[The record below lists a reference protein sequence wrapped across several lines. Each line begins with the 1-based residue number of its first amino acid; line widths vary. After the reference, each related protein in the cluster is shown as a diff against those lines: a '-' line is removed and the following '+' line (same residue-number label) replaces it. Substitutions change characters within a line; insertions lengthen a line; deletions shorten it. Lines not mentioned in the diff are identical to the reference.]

1 MSVEKGFTKENLDY
15 YLKELAKEFR
25 KRNGRN
31 MPAEIVLVG
40 GAAILA
46 NYGFREM
53 TYDIDAVITASSAMR
68 EAVNAVGDRL
78 GLPNG
83 WLNADFKNT
92 SSYSPKLSQYSK
104 YYCTYSNVLNI
115 RTISAEYLVA
125 MKLMSGRRY
134 KKDLSDIIG
143 ILSEQERMGKPLSYQ
158 QIDQAVRSLYGGWEN
173 ISDYAVQVLKAALD
187 SENLKELF
195 MEQEREEALSKQA
208 VLQVQKYERE
218 KVEESN
224 LDAII
229 QKALNK
235 KKNDRD
241 TSEKSM

>member
-53 TYDIDAVITASSAMR
+53 TYDIDAVITASSAMK

-104 YYCTYSNVLNI
+104 YYRTYSNVLNI

-143 ILSEQERMGKPLSYQ
+143 ILSEQEKMGEPLSYQ
-158 QIDQAVRSLYGGWEN
+158 QIDCAVRNLYGGWEN
-173 ISDYAVQVLKAALD
+173 ISEYAIQVLKVALD

-208 VLQVQKYERE
+208 VLQVQKYEGE
-218 KVEESN
+218 KVAESN

-241 TSEKSM
+241 AR

>member
-31 MPAEIVLVG
+31 TPAEIILVG

-53 TYDIDAVITASSAMR
+53 TYDIDAVITASSAMK
-68 EAVNAVGDRL
+68 EAINAAGDRL
-78 GLPNG
+78 DLPNG
-83 WLNADFKNT
+83 WLNADFKST
-92 SSYSPKLSQYSK
+92 SSYSSKLSQYSK
-104 YYCTYSNVLNI
+104 YYRTYSNVLNI

-143 ILSEQERMGKPLSYQ
+143 ILSEQERMGEPLTYQ
-158 QIDQAVRSLYGGWEN
+158 QIDCAVKNLYGGWEN
-173 ISDYAVQVLKAALD
+173 ISKYAIQLLKAALD
-187 SENLKELF
+187 SENLTELF

-208 VLQVQKYERE
+208 VLRVQKYEKE
-218 KVEESN
+218 KVKESN
-224 LDAII
+224 VDAII
-229 QKALNK
+229 QRALSR

-241 TSEKSM
+241 VR

>member
-25 KRNGRN
+25 KRNGKN

-53 TYDIDAVITASSAMR
+53 TYDIDAVITASSALK
-68 EAVNAVGDRL
+68 EAVNTVGDRL

-104 YYCTYSNVLNI
+104 YYRTYSNVLNI
-115 RTISAEYLVA
+115 RTISSEYLIA

-143 ILSEQERMGKPLSYQ
+143 ILSEQERMGEPLSYQ
-158 QIDQAVRSLYGGWEN
+158 KIDCAVRNLYGGWDN
-173 ISDYAVQVLKAALD
+173 ISEYAIQVLKAALD

-208 VLQVQKYERE
+208 VLQAQKNKGEIV
-218 KVEESN
+218 KESN
-224 LDAII
+224 VDEII
-229 QKALNK
+229 QKALRK
-235 KKNDRD
+235 KMDDRGAR
-241 TSEKSM
+241 

>member
-31 MPAEIVLVG
+31 TPAEIILVG

-53 TYDIDAVITASSAMR
+53 TYDIDAVITASSAMK
-68 EAVNAVGDRL
+68 EAINAVGDRL
-78 GLPNG
+78 DLPNG
-83 WLNADFKNT
+83 WLNADFKST
-92 SSYSPKLSQYSK
+92 SSYSSKLSQYSK
-104 YYCTYSNVLNI
+104 YYRTYSNVLNI

-143 ILSEQERMGKPLSYQ
+143 ILSEQEGMGEPLTYQ
-158 QIDQAVRSLYGGWEN
+158 QIDCAVKNLYGGWKN
-173 ISDYAVQVLKAALD
+173 ISKYAIQLLKAALD
-187 SENLKELF
+187 SENLTELF
-195 MEQEREEALSKQA
+195 MEQEREEALSKHT
-208 VLQVQKYERE
+208 VLRVQKYEKE
-218 KVEESN
+218 KVKESN
-224 LDAII
+224 VDAII
-229 QKALNK
+229 QRALSR

-241 TSEKSM
+241 VR

>member
-25 KRNGRN
+25 KRNGKN
-31 MPAEIVLVG
+31 TSAEIVLVG

-53 TYDIDAVITASSAMR
+53 TYDIDAVITASSALK
-68 EAVNAVGDRL
+68 EAVNTVGDRL

-92 SSYSPKLSQYSK
+92 SSYSPKLLQYSK
-104 YYCTYSNVLNI
+104 YYRTYSNVLNI
-115 RTISAEYLVA
+115 RTISSEYLVA

-143 ILSEQERMGKPLSYQ
+143 ILSEQERMGEPLSYQ
-158 QIDQAVRSLYGGWEN
+158 KIDSAVRNLYAGWEH
-173 ISDYAVQVLKAALD
+173 ISEYAIQVLKAALD

-195 MEQEREEALSKQA
+195 MEQEHEEALSKQA
-208 VLQVQKYERE
+208 VLQVQKYEGE
-218 KVEESN
+218 KVKESN
-224 LDAII
+224 VDEII
-229 QKALNK
+229 QKALRK
-235 KKNDRD
+235 KRDDRD
-241 TSEKSM
+241 AR

>member
-25 KRNGRN
+25 KRNGKN
-31 MPAEIVLVG
+31 TSAEIVLVG

-53 TYDIDAVITASSAMR
+53 TYDIDAVITASSAMK
-68 EAVNAVGDRL
+68 EAVNTVGDRL

-92 SSYSPKLSQYSK
+92 SSYSPKLLQYSK
-104 YYCTYSNVLNI
+104 YYRTYSNVLNI
-115 RTISAEYLVA
+115 RTISSEYLVA

-143 ILSEQERMGKPLSYQ
+143 ILSEQERMGEPLSYQ
-158 QIDQAVRSLYGGWEN
+158 KIDCAVRNLYAGWEH
-173 ISDYAVQVLKAALD
+173 ISEYAIQVLKAALD

-195 MEQEREEALSKQA
+195 MEQEHEEALSKQA
-208 VLQVQKYERE
+208 VLQVQKYEGE
-218 KVEESN
+218 KVKESN
-224 LDAII
+224 VDEII
-229 QKALNK
+229 QKALRK
-235 KKNDRD
+235 KMDDRGAR
-241 TSEKSM
+241 

>member
-25 KRNGRN
+25 KRNGKN
-31 MPAEIVLVG
+31 TPAEIVLVG

-53 TYDIDAVITASSAMR
+53 TYDIDAVITASSAMK
-68 EAVNAVGDRL
+68 EAVNAVSDRL

-104 YYCTYSNVLNI
+104 HYHTYSNVLNI

-143 ILSEQERMGKPLSYQ
+143 ILHEQERMGEPLSCQ
-158 QIDQAVRSLYGGWEN
+158 KIDCAVKNLYGGWDN
-173 ISDYAVQVLKAALD
+173 ISEYAIQVLKAALD
-187 SENLKELF
+187 SKRLEELF
-195 MEQEREEALSKQA
+195 MEQEQEEALSKQA
-208 VLQVQKYERE
+208 VLQVQQYEGE
-218 KVEESN
+218 KVGESN
-224 LDAII
+224 INEII
-229 QKALNK
+229 QSALSK
-235 KKNDRD
+235 KSNDRD
-241 TSEKSM
+241 AR

>member
-1 MSVEKGFTKENLDY
+1 MFVDKGFTKENLDY

-25 KRNGRN
+25 KRNGKN

-53 TYDIDAVITASSAMR
+53 TYDIDAVITASSALK
-68 EAVNAVGDRL
+68 EAVNTVGDRL

-92 SSYSPKLSQYSK
+92 SSYSPKLSRYSK
-104 YYCTYSNVLNI
+104 YYRTYSNVLNI
-115 RTISAEYLVA
+115 RTISSEYLIA

-143 ILSEQERMGKPLSYQ
+143 ILSEQERMGEPLSYQ
-158 QIDQAVRSLYGGWEN
+158 KIDCAVRNLYGGWDN
-173 ISDYAVQVLKAALD
+173 ISEYAIQVLKAALD

-208 VLQVQKYERE
+208 VLQAQKNKGEIV
-218 KVEESN
+218 KESN
-224 LDAII
+224 VDEII
-229 QKALNK
+229 QKALRK
-235 KKNDRD
+235 KMDDRGAR
-241 TSEKSM
+241 

>member
-25 KRNGRN
+25 KRNGKN

-53 TYDIDAVITASSAMR
+53 TYDIDAVITASSAMK

-104 YYCTYSNVLNI
+104 YYRTYSNVLKI

-143 ILSEQERMGKPLSYQ
+143 ILSEQERRGEPLSYR
-158 QIDQAVRSLYGGWEN
+158 QIDCAVRNLYGGWDD
-173 ISDYAVQVLKAALD
+173 ISEYAIQVLKAALD

-208 VLQVQKYERE
+208 VLQVQKYEGE
-218 KVEESN
+218 KVKESN
-224 LDAII
+224 VDEII
-229 QKALNK
+229 QKAIRK
-235 KKNDRD
+235 KRDDRD
-241 TSEKSM
+241 AR

>member
-25 KRNGRN
+25 KRNGKN

-53 TYDIDAVITASSAMR
+53 TYDIDAVITASSAMKG
-68 EAVNAVGDRL
+68 AVNAVGDRL

-104 YYCTYSNVLNI
+104 YYRTYSNVLNI
-115 RTISAEYLVA
+115 RTISSEYLVA
-125 MKLMSGRRY
+125 MKLISGRRY

-143 ILSEQERMGKPLSYQ
+143 ILSEQERMGEPLSYQ
-158 QIDQAVRSLYGGWEN
+158 QIDCAVKNLYGGWDN
-173 ISDYAVQVLKAALD
+173 ISEYAIQVLKVALD

-195 MEQEREEALSKQA
+195 MEQERGEALSKQA
-208 VLQVQKYERE
+208 VLQAQKYEGE
-218 KVEESN
+218 KVKESN
-224 LDAII
+224 VDEII
-229 QKALNK
+229 QKALRK
-235 KKNDRD
+235 KKDDRD
-241 TSEKSM
+241 TR

>member
-25 KRNGRN
+25 KRNGKN

-53 TYDIDAVITASSAMR
+53 TYDIDAVITASSAMK
-68 EAVNAVGDRL
+68 EAVNTVGDRF

-104 YYCTYSNVLNI
+104 YYRTYSNVLNI

-143 ILSEQERMGKPLSYQ
+143 ILSEQERMGEPLSYQ
-158 QIDQAVRSLYGGWEN
+158 QIDCAVRNLYGGWDD
-173 ISDYAVQVLKAALD
+173 ISEYAIQVLKAALD

-208 VLQVQKYERE
+208 VLQVQKYEGE
-218 KVEESN
+218 KVKESN
-224 LDAII
+224 VDEII
-229 QKALNK
+229 QKALRK
-235 KKNDRD
+235 KRD
-241 TSEKSM
+241 SRDVR

>member
-1 MSVEKGFTKENLDY
+1 M
-15 YLKELAKEFR
+15 
-25 KRNGRN
+25 
-31 MPAEIVLVG
+31 LVG

-46 NYGFREM
+46 NYGVREM
-53 TYDIDAVITASSAMR
+53 TYDIDAVITASSAMK

-104 YYCTYSNVLNI
+104 YYRTYSNVLNI
-115 RTISAEYLVA
+115 RIISAEYLVA

-143 ILSEQERMGKPLSYQ
+143 ILSEQDRRGEPLNYQ
-158 QIDQAVRSLYGGWEN
+158 QIDCAVKNLYGGWAD
-173 ISDYAVQVLKAALD
+173 ISEYAIQVLKVALN

-195 MEQEREEALSKQA
+195 MEQEREEELSKQL
-208 VLQVQKYERE
+208 VLQVQKYEGE
-218 KVEESN
+218 KVKESN
-224 LDAII
+224 VEEII
-229 QKALNK
+229 QKALRK
-235 KKNDRD
+235 KRDDRD
-241 TSEKSM
+241 AR

>member
-25 KRNGRN
+25 KRNGKN

-53 TYDIDAVITASSAMR
+53 TYDIDAVITASSAMKG
-68 EAVNAVGDRL
+68 AVNAVGDRL

-104 YYCTYSNVLNI
+104 YYRTYSNVLNI

-134 KKDLSDIIG
+134 KKDLADIIG
-143 ILSEQERMGKPLSYQ
+143 ILGEQERMGEPLSYQ
-158 QIDQAVRSLYGGWEN
+158 QIDCAVKNLYGGWDN
-173 ISDYAVQVLKAALD
+173 ISEYAIQVLKAALD

-195 MEQEREEALSKQA
+195 MEQEREETLSKQV
-208 VLQVQKYERE
+208 VLQVQKYEEE
-218 KVEESN
+218 KVKESN
-224 LDAII
+224 INEII
-229 QKALNK
+229 QRALSKRN
-235 KKNDRD
+235 NDRD
-241 TSEKSM
+241 AR

>member
-25 KRNGRN
+25 KRNGKN

-53 TYDIDAVITASSAMR
+53 TYDIDAVITASSAMK
-68 EAVNAVGDRL
+68 EAVNTVGDRL

-104 YYCTYSNVLNI
+104 YYRTYSNVLNI

-143 ILSEQERMGKPLSYQ
+143 ILSEQERRGEPLSYQ
-158 QIDQAVRSLYGGWEN
+158 QIDCAVKNLYGGWDN
-173 ISDYAVQVLKAALD
+173 ISEYAIQVLKAALN
-187 SENLKELF
+187 SENLKKLF
-195 MEQEREEALSKQA
+195 MEQEREEKLSKQV
-208 VLQVQKYERE
+208 VLQVQKYEGE
-218 KVEESN
+218 KVKESN
-224 LDAII
+224 VDEII
-229 QKALNK
+229 QKALRK
-235 KKNDRD
+235 KRD
-241 TSEKSM
+241 DTNAR

>member
-25 KRNGRN
+25 KRNGKN
-31 MPAEIVLVG
+31 TPAEIVLVG

-53 TYDIDAVITASSAMR
+53 TYDIDAVINASSAMK

-78 GLPNG
+78 GLPSG

-92 SSYSPKLSQYSK
+92 SSYSSKLSQYSK
-104 YYCTYSNVLNI
+104 YYHTYSNVLNI

-143 ILSEQERMGKPLSYQ
+143 ILSEQKRMGEPLSYQ
-158 QIDQAVRSLYGGWEN
+158 QIDCAVRNLYSGWVN
-173 ISDYAVQVLKAALD
+173 ISEYAIQVLKAALN
-187 SENLKELF
+187 SENLIELF
-195 MEQEREEALSKQA
+195 NEQEHEEELSKQA
-208 VLQVQKYERE
+208 ILQVQKYEGE
-218 KVEESN
+218 KVKESN
-224 LDAII
+224 LDVII
-229 QKALNK
+229 QKALSK
-235 KKNDRD
+235 KENDRI
-241 TSEKSM
+241 

>member
-15 YLKELAKEFR
+15 YLKELAKEFW
-25 KRNGRN
+25 KRNGKN

-53 TYDIDAVITASSAMR
+53 TYDIDAVITASSTIKG
-68 EAVNAVGDRL
+68 AVNAVGDRL

-104 YYCTYSNVLNI
+104 YYRTYSNVLNI
-115 RTISAEYLVA
+115 RTISSEYLVA
-125 MKLMSGRRY
+125 MKLISGRRY

-143 ILSEQERMGKPLSYQ
+143 ILSEQERMGEPLSYQ
-158 QIDQAVRSLYGGWEN
+158 QIDCAVKNLYGGWDN
-173 ISDYAVQVLKAALD
+173 ISEYAIQVLKVALD

-195 MEQEREEALSKQA
+195 MEQERGEALSKQA
-208 VLQVQKYERE
+208 VLQAQKYEGE
-218 KVEESN
+218 KVKESN
-224 LDAII
+224 VDEII
-229 QKALNK
+229 QKALRK
-235 KKNDRD
+235 KKDDRD
-241 TSEKSM
+241 TR

>member
-15 YLKELAKEFR
+15 YLRELAKEFR
-25 KRNGRN
+25 KRNGKN

-53 TYDIDAVITASSAMR
+53 TYDIDAVITASSAMKG
-68 EAVNAVGDRL
+68 AVNAVGDRL

-104 YYCTYSNVLNI
+104 YYRTYSNVLNI
-115 RTISAEYLVA
+115 RTISSEYLVA
-125 MKLMSGRRY
+125 MKLISGRRY

-143 ILSEQERMGKPLSYQ
+143 ILSEQERMGEPLSYQ
-158 QIDQAVRSLYGGWEN
+158 QIDCAVKNLYGGWDN
-173 ISDYAVQVLKAALD
+173 ISEYAIQVLKVALD

-195 MEQEREEALSKQA
+195 MEQERGEALSKQA
-208 VLQVQKYERE
+208 VLQAQKYEGE
-218 KVEESN
+218 KVKESN
-224 LDAII
+224 VDEII
-229 QKALNK
+229 QKALRK
-235 KKNDRD
+235 KKDDRD
-241 TSEKSM
+241 TR